1 MLIIQMPKLCH
12 CSKALSYPISLPCF
26 IFHFITL
33 LIEWKKPERRLKNF
47 ISGFPFAEPVHYFC
61 YTLEFLKIPTLA
73 LLMSHNTI
81 YLCKI
86 AEITGTSFCFKQPKK
101 AMNFHLELVWYW
113 ILCASPKASRHA
125 PDEIFGN
132 VLETLTA
139 WRQKKRP
146 YHKCG
151 NTCFS
156 DVPIELSVLHIA
168 AHFLAL
174 NWI

>member
-1 MLIIQMPKLCH
+1 MPKLCH

-113 ILCASPKASRHA
+113 ILCASPKASRQA
-125 PDEIFGN
+125 PDEIFEN
-132 VLETLTA
+132 VLETVTA
-139 WRQKKRP
+139 WRQKKETISQMWQHLL
-146 YHKCG
+146 YWCCIKIVSATHC
-151 NTCFS
+151 N
-156 DVPIELSVLHIA
+156 IA